1 MVKKVLFTG
10 VLVTGTSLL
19 LGSGLCEGGEAMEPK
34 IVEMEELTL
43 VGMVFYGDPFKDVAG
58 WSEENEIGKLW
69 GRFVAKEELVK
80 NVTGHG
86 GYEVH
91 IEPEEYKD
99 TKRYYVF
106 VGVKV
111 GEVEDLPLEMFSKTL
126 AAGTY
131 AVFTMKG
138 EEITSDWSKAI
149 YEEWLPQSG
158 YVERAKYLIE
168 FYDEKRFKGMNDPG
182 SELDIYVPIQAA
194 K

>member
-1 MVKKVLFTG
+1 MVTRILLMG
-10 VLVTGTSLL
+10 VLMMGTSLL
-19 LGSGLCEGGEAMEPK
+19 PGSGLCTGGEAMEPK
-34 IVEMEELTL
+34 ILEVEELTL
-43 VGMVFYGDPFKDVAG
+43 VGMVFYGDPFKDAGG

-69 GRFVAKEELVK
+69 SRFVAKEELVR

-91 IEPEEYKD
+91 IEPEGRKD
-99 TKRYYVF
+99 TSEYCVF

-111 GEVEDLPLEMFSKTL
+111 GEVENQPLEMFTKVL
-126 AAGTY
+126 PAGTY

-149 YEEWLPQSG
+149 YYEWMPESG

-168 FYDEKRFKGMNDPG
+168 FYDEKRFKGMDNPD
-182 SELDIYVPIQAA
+182 SELDIYVPVDRLE
-194 K
+194 